1 MSGFRGVVYTMDE
14 LAQKTGADWIIKLD
28 SDSILLT
35 LDFLNSE
42 YDYIGANASFEPK
55 FYARGWCATY
65 TSQTIHEL
73 SLFIRDDKNINRI
86 IEAKNNRGYA
96 KPMGEDVFMGIALVD
111 VLGKKS
117 LIGNLHQ
124 KMQPSF
130 LFYDSHTLNPNA
142 SCVLCKFYNE
152 NPSSIIKR
160 MQKAVDLLKY
170 RLSAPKEILSQGQK
184 TILVVTFSY
193 KRDE

>member
-1 MSGFRGVVYTMDE
+1 MDE

-35 LDFLNSE
+35 LDFLDSE
-42 YDYIGANASFEPK
+42 YDYIGANASHEPK

-86 IEAKNNRGYA
+86 IEAKNNRGFVNQT
-96 KPMGEDVFMGIALVD
+96 GEDVLVGSALVD

-117 LIGNLHQ
+117 LIGDLHQ

-130 LFYDSHTLNPNA
+130 LFHDSHTLNPNA
-142 SCVLCKFYNE
+142 SCVLCKLYNE
-152 NPSSIIKR
+152 NPLSIIKR
-160 MQKAVDLLKY
+160 MQKAVDLLKH
-170 RLSAPKEILSQGQK
+170 RLSVPKEILTQGLK

-193 KRDE
+193 KKDE